1 MNFLVS
7 DWLWL
12 FTSWYS
18 PSSHKEDRSLLKSW
32 THHAWKQQKQQHQ
45 GIFKPEI
52 GDHIMD
58 HISFMWLIVFSF
70 VTFKFTKIVSIYW
83 FNLKYTYTLFI
94 SCTIKSVYEVGPNL
108 FLVKFSNVHC
118 WLVLNF
124 LCCQGLGDQRNWEST
139 CKVKSKV
146 SWNEIWPAVITYT
159 GNLILRDGAISHNW
173 PQIASDCTICKK
185 KLNSSKVN
193 NEF

>member
-1 MNFLVS
+1 
-7 DWLWL
+7 
-12 FTSWYS
+12 
-18 PSSHKEDRSLLKSW
+18 
-32 THHAWKQQKQQHQ
+32 
-45 GIFKPEI
+45 
-52 GDHIMD
+52 MD

-146 SWNEIWPAVITYT
+146 SWNQIWPAVITYRCTLYTSPNPLAFSKIKSKKYGTDTQTRSTYNNDVRNREKKHEGT
-159 GNLILRDGAISHNW
+159 GI
-173 PQIASDCTICKK
+173 
-185 KLNSSKVN
+185 V
-193 NEF
+193 EFMGHPVLMRLLEEKS

>member
-7 DWLWL
+7 DWLW
-12 FTSWYS
+12 FFPSWYS

-32 THHAWKQQKQQHQ
+32 MHHAWKQQKQQHQ

-58 HISFMWLIVFSF
+58 HISFMWLIVFSL
-70 VTFKFTKIVSIYW
+70 VTFYFTKIVSIYW
-83 FNLKYTYTLFI
+83 FNLKYMYALFI

-108 FLVKFSNVHC
+108 FLVKFSEVHC

-139 CKVKSKV
+139 CKV
-146 SWNEIWPAVITYT
+146 
-159 GNLILRDGAISHNW
+159 
-173 PQIASDCTICKK
+173 
-185 KLNSSKVN
+185 
-193 NEF
+193 